1 MAYRPKTAE
10 QIFLRNVL
18 IRIVECELLRRK
30 VRCITNN
37 PDAPEI
43 WKMKLEK
50 LDNRI
55 DLLTSAYN
63 NNGGGNA

>member
-1 MAYRPKTAE
+1 MAFKPKTAE
-10 QIFLRNVL
+10 QILLSNVL